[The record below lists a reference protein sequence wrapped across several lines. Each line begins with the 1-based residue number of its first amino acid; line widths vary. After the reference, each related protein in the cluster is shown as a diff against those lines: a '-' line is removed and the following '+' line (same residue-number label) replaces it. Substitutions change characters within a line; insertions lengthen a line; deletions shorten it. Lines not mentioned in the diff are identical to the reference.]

1 MIGLQP
7 PQLLREVGFHA
18 VWFFDQVMGKL
29 GGNVYLIPDVVPG
42 ENLAQCGF
50 AAGVNIGGI
59 EIIHTGME
67 SFHDFLLGF
76 VYVDFSGGLGKTHT
90 AIAQNGN
97 GIAVSVTAV
106 LHMQNLL

>member
-18 VWFFDQVMGKL
+18 VRFPDQVMGKL

-42 ENLAQCGF
+42 ENLTQCGF
-50 AAGVNIGGI
+50 ASGINIGGV
-59 EIIHTGME
+59 IIVYASVEG
-67 SFHDFLLGF
+67 FHDFLFGF
-76 VYVDFSGGLGKTHT
+76 VYIDFSGGLCKTHT

-97 GIAVSVTAV
+97 GIAVAVTAV
-106 LHMQNLL
+106 LHM